1 MNIIDTIKEAQEA
14 YYNSVPI
21 MTDAE
26 FDALWDKAKKEYPD
40 ADIFKTVGEDH
51 ADGFAKAKH
60 FIPMG
65 SQNKANTFE
74 DMQKFFNSVMS
85 TVIAEY
91 KCDGIS
97 VELVYKDGKFVQA
110 ITRGDGEYG
119 DDITINAAKMKG
131 VPPSIKSNWTGS
143 VRGEIMLLKKD
154 KEKYFPEAKNCR
166 NMASGIS
173 KRLDGSDSDKLTVV
187 CYDARSANEQFKT
200 ELDVLSFLKEN
211 FIVVNASNNVK
222 WDAETAMKY
231 MEDTFNN
238 LDAIPFDIDGIV
250 FKQMIIDYDDQN
262 TNVRPNT
269 NIALKPYNQEKTTK
283 LIDIEWSM
291 NNGTM
296 TPIAIFE
303 PVNIDG
309 ATISRANL
317 SNISQMIE
325 MGIEIGKTIIVTR
338 RNMVI
343 PHVERVV

>member
-1 MNIIDTIKEAQEA
+1 MNIIDTIKKAQEA

-26 FDALWDKAKKEYPD
+26 FDALWDTAKKEYPD

-85 TVIAEY
+85 PVVAEY

-131 VPPSIKSNWTGS
+131 VPATIKRNWTGS
-143 VRGEIMLLKKD
+143 VRGEILLLKND

-173 KRLDGSDSDKLTVV
+173 KRLDGSDSDKLTVI
-187 CYDARSANEQFKT
+187 CYDARSANKQFKT
-200 ELDVLSFLKEN
+200 ELDVLTFLKEN
-211 FIVVNASNNVK
+211 FIVVNASNNMK

-231 MEDTFNN
+231 MEDAFNN

-262 TNVRPNT
+262 ANVRPYT

>member
-1 MNIIDTIKEAQEA
+1 MKIIDTIKKAQEA
-14 YYNSVPI
+14 YYNSAPI

-26 FDALWDKAKKEYPD
+26 FDALWDTAKKEYPD
-40 ADIFKTVGEDH
+40 SDIFKTVGEDH

-74 DMQKFFNSVMS
+74 DMQKFFKSVMS
-85 TVIAEY
+85 QVVAEY

-131 VPPSIKSNWTGS
+131 VPATIKGNWTGS
-143 VRGEIMLLKKD
+143 VRGEILLLKND

-173 KRLDGSDSDKLTVV
+173 KRLDGSDSDKLTVI
-187 CYDARSANEQFKT
+187 CYDARSANKQFKT
-200 ELDVLSFLKEN
+200 EFDVLAFLKEN

-262 TNVRPNT
+262 TNVRPCT

-283 LIDIEWSM
+283 LIDIEWIM

-303 PVNIDG
+303 PVNING